1 MYHNF
6 INPKKIIDMEN
17 QNPIPDRPF
26 LVRSYLKQDLAQL
39 YFPQLSP
46 ASALKKLRKWI
57 SFNPELHRRLYSGRE
72 GRNDQSFSHRQVQ
85 LLVDYLEEP

>member
-1 MYHNF
+1 
-6 INPKKIIDMEN
+6 MEH
-17 QNPIPDRPF
+17 QNELPAHPF
-26 LVRSYLKQDLAQL
+26 VARAYLKQELAQL

-72 GRNDQSFSHRQVQ
+72 GRNDQSFSHRQVL
-85 LLVDYLEEP
+85 LLVEYLEEP